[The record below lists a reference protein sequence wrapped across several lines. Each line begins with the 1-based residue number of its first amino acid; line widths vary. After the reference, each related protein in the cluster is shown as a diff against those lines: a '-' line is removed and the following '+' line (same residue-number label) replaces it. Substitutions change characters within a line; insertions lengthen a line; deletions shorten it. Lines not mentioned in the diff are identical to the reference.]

1 MNSKKVILCLLSE
14 YLPGF
19 KSGGPIKTISNLVNQ
34 LGDEFEFR
42 IICRDRDLGDSFS
55 YSGVIMDNWNKVG
68 KAKVFYASSKTI
80 SFFGIIKILRKTK
93 YDILYLNSFF
103 NFYFTI
109 LPLFLRYFFVVTK
122 KPCAIA
128 PRGEL
133 AKNAIELKKKKKFL
147 FLWLV
152 KVFGLYNNLYWQ
164 ASSQFELNDIRRELG
179 LIAKKIKIAP
189 DLISIPNLVINKNF
203 KRKPGLFR
211 IIFLSRISP
220 IKNLDYLIKVFAK
233 VKTPFEFSIFGPKL
247 DFDYW
252 VQCKKLIDKL
262 PSHIKVNIGEQ
273 IFPSKVKEVFS
284 QYDLFAFPTKGENF
298 GHVILE
304 SLSAGTPVL
313 LSDQTFWQTDK
324 LLGLQT
330 LSLNKKIWVNAVDKW
345 ANLSKEKLL
354 VRRRAALAY
363 ANKINIKNKK
373 ALIMNK
379 YFFFGMVKSI

>member
-133 AKNAIELKKKKKFL
+133 AKNAIELKKKKKIF
-147 FLWLV
+147 
-152 KVFGLYNNLYWQ
+152 VF
-164 ASSQFELNDIRRELG
+164 
-179 LIAKKIKIAP
+179 
-189 DLISIPNLVINKNF
+189 
-203 KRKPGLFR
+203 
-211 IIFLSRISP
+211 
-220 IKNLDYLIKVFAK
+220 
-233 VKTPFEFSIFGPKL
+233 
-247 DFDYW
+247 
-252 VQCKKLIDKL
+252 
-262 PSHIKVNIGEQ
+262 
-273 IFPSKVKEVFS
+273 
-284 QYDLFAFPTKGENF
+284 
-298 GHVILE
+298 
-304 SLSAGTPVL
+304 
-313 LSDQTFWQTDK
+313 
-324 LLGLQT
+324 
-330 LSLNKKIWVNAVDKW
+330 
-345 ANLSKEKLL
+345 
-354 VRRRAALAY
+354 
-363 ANKINIKNKK
+363 
-373 ALIMNK
+373 
-379 YFFFGMVKSI
+379 MVS